1 VQTML
6 QALKA
11 TPGAARRIAI
21 LGEMLELGDS
31 AFALHEACGRA
42 AADSHVDVLVA
53 VGGPAADGLIAGARA
68 RGLKDVQLV
77 RFSDS
82 ASASGPVAALIQA
95 GDLVLI
101 KGSRGTRM
109 DVIADA
115 LVAAERQG

>member
-1 VQTML
+1 ML

-11 TPGAARRIAI
+11 TPGATRRIAI
-21 LGEMLELGDS
+21 LGEMLELGDG

-42 AADSHVDVLVA
+42 AAESGVDLLVS
-53 VGGPAADGLIAGARA
+53 VGGPSADGFIAGAQTA
-68 RGLKDVQLV
+68 GLKDAQLV
-77 RFSDS
+77 RFMDS
-82 ASASGPVAALIQA
+82 ASACGPVAALIHA